1 MPSWANVMLT
11 TRRTYLAWH
20 RRYPRPT
27 VIEPSKEHKG
37 TVIMLHGLGD
47 TAAGWTD
54 VGYMFKGD
62 LPQIKFIFPTAPMVS
77 PGASGTSM

>member
-1 MPSWANVMLT
+1 
-11 TRRTYLAWH
+11 
-20 RRYPRPT
+20 
-27 VIEPSKEHKG
+27 
-37 TVIMLHGLGD
+37 MLHGLGD